1 MTKPKA
7 GGAELSPGTPAS
19 AESSEKK
26 IAAKAPARR
35 KRCDKFGDLPDDLK
49 KAARQ
54 MLVEGAT
61 FEDVAE
67 AVKASRKAAITERA
81 IEIYFRSNLDVQ
93 EERIAHQVKTAK
105 ALKAAL
111 RKPHSSHAA
120 LAEAVLITGLMGM
133 SRREASARVQQALRI
148 SEQEAN
154 LKLKKKTLDLRTEK
168 LALDKRVLSARLA
181 AEEAKQEL
189 VKAKLNHLRQA
200 VEKKGDGKALGPEI
214 IRQIHEIYGIVS
226 VPQPGREDEEHG
238 EA

>member
-1 MTKPKA
+1 MTDGAAIA
-7 GGAELSPGTPAS
+7 GKLATGETASTEKKTVAKTPARPKRCGKFDDLTD
-19 AESSEKK
+19 EMKDL
-26 IAAKAPARR
+26 ARR
-35 KRCDKFGDLPDDLK
+35 
-49 KAARQ
+49 

-67 AVKASRKAAITERA
+67 AVKAASKCRIAERA
-81 IEIYFRSNLDVQ
+81 IEIYFRSNLALQ
-93 EERIAHQVKTAK
+93 EARIAHQVKTAK

-111 RKPHSSHAA
+111 KKPRSSHAA

-154 LKLKKKTLDLRTEK
+154 LKLKRKALDLRTEK
-168 LALDKRVLSARLA
+168 LDLDKRVLTARLA

-189 VKAKLNHLRQA
+189 VRAKLNHLRQA
-200 VEKKGDGKALGPEI
+200 VEKRGESKSLGPEI

-226 VPQPGREDEEHG
+226 VPTAGNECEAHG
-238 EA
+238 AA